1 MHSCKVVYSPLA
13 LQDLDDIWDYIAI
26 EQDNPAAAERI
37 VEGILARIDLLS
49 SFPESGMPLSSI
61 YPLRSDYRFVICDN
75 YLAFYRF
82 HQKVYIDRVL
92 HGKRD
97 YLQILFAE

>member
-26 EQDNPAAAERI
+26 ERDNPAAAERI

-49 SFPESGMPLSSI
+49 SFPESGTLLSSI